1 MAWRGMMAHFK
12 DVGLGRGQTWVALL
26 ERMGEG
32 EWDRERERKRWR
44 ENLPEP
50 QHTAKLAT
58 DLQKACM
65 GCINESGL
73 CVGMHVFIRCRLG
86 CTQA

>member
-32 EWDRERERKRWR
+32 EWDRERERERDGGR
-44 ENLPEP
+44 IYQP
-50 QHTAKLAT
+50 TAHSEVSHRPPK
-58 DLQKACM
+58 
-65 GCINESGL
+65 GL
-73 CVGMHVFIRCRLG
+73 YGLH
-86 CTQA
+86 

>member
-12 DVGLGRGQTWVALL
+12 DVGLGRRQTWVALL

-44 ENLPEP
+44 ENLPAHSA
-50 QHTAKLAT
+50 Q
-58 DLQKACM
+58 Q
-65 GCINESGL
+65 S
-73 CVGMHVFIRCRLG
+73 
-86 CTQA
+86 

>member
-32 EWDRERERKRWR
+32 EWDRERERERDGGR
-44 ENLPEP
+44 IYQP
-50 QHTAKLAT
+50 TAKLAT